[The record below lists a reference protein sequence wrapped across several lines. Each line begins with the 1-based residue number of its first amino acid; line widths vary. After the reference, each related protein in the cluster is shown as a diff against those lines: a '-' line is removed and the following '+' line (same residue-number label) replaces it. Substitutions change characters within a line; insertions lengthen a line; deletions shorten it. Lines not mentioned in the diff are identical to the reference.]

1 VENYWQIIEFFLQV
15 AQKFDELS
23 IDLGK
28 SLFDKRGHFFKDKP
42 YVRSQILQLLKV
54 EALILLYV
62 IHFTIELKKTNVM
75 FMVDSNNLVDD
86 TEFKEEDK
94 HDDGSIIINFR
105 SILSSYFH
113 NSSVEF
119 QRKKVYVVAL
129 IGVITYITIFQV
141 CNDVPICMMGLIIIN
156 EFP

>member
-42 YVRSQILQLLKV
+42 YVRSRILQLLEV
-54 EALILLYV
+54 EALNLLYV
-62 IHFTIELKKTNVM
+62 IHFTIELKKTKVI
-75 FMVDSNNLVDD
+75 FKVDSNNLVDD
-86 TEFKEEDK
+86 IEFKEEDK
-94 HDDGSIIINFR
+94 HEDGSIIINFR

-113 NSSVEF
+113 NSLGEF
-119 QRKKVYVVAL
+119 LRKKVYVVTL
-129 IGVITYITIFQV
+129 LGVITYNTIFQN
-141 CNDVPICMMGLIIIN
+141 CNEMFLYV
-156 EFP
+156 